1 MTISNS
7 DDKISETPWR
17 IRPAS
22 ALDIPFIYS
31 SWLKSFKHDSALGKS
46 MRSSIYF
53 EQYREVIDQILE
65 DSQTFVAHLPDEP
78 NVIIGYI
85 VFESYASIPTATI
98 HYAFVKESFRR
109 IGVFTS
115 LLKLIDYSKPWQYTH
130 KTNTLIKVLGSDTD
144 WIYNP
149 LYLYKTYKD

>member
-7 DDKISETPWR
+7 DDKISETPWC

-46 MRSSIYF
+46 MRSSVYF
-53 EQYREVIDQILE
+53 EQYRSVIDLLLE

-85 VFESYASIPTATI
+85 VFESYEMNPTAAI

-109 IGVFTS
+109 MGILTS
-115 LLKLIDYSKPWQYTH
+115 LLNCIDSSKSLQYTH
-130 KTNTLIKVLGSDTD
+130 KTNTFIKILGLRNSL
-144 WIYNP
+144 IYNP